1 MPFYY
6 INSYDIVDA
15 EEFSKYAPAVIPLL
29 KKYGAEVLAA
39 DVEGIAV
46 EGKPRKM
53 NAIIQFP
60 SVESALEC
68 YNSAEYKPIKEIRLR
83 STSNCTMILVKGIAE
98 EK

>member
-1 MPFYY
+1 MPIYY
-6 INSYDIVDA
+6 INSYDITDA
-15 EEFSKYAPAVIPLL
+15 EEYSKYAPAVIPLL

-39 DVEGIAV
+39 DVEGIAI

-68 YNSAEYKPIKEIRLR
+68 YNSAEYLPIREIRIK
-83 STSNCTMILVKGIAE
+83 STSNCTMVLVHGVLK
-98 EK
+98 K